1 MERAVI
7 MRVRS
12 SMEES
17 DDTTVSA
24 VSISHGGEQ
33 IVNGRKGVL
42 SVAISLL
49 KHGYWLDIIP

>member
-1 MERAVI
+1 MC
-7 MRVRS
+7 VRS

-24 VSISHGGEQ
+24 VSISEGAEQ

-42 SVAISLL
+42 SVAISHL
-49 KHGYWLDIIP
+49 KHGYWLNNIP

>member
-1 MERAVI
+1 
-7 MRVRS
+7 
-12 SMEES
+12 MEES